1 MIFLRFIKWY
11 LYETHINI
19 IKIWLNFFI
28 FILNFFG
35 IRYHLKTFFRAWRL
49 ISISIA
55 SNNRVKI
62 FFFKLTNRLIGTIIG
77 MIARSIVIISGI
89 IFAIIVFFIGIAIE
103 LIWLFLVIILIYE
116 LYKGLELYNITLISI
131 TVGLFLIIALFFI
144 FQKRKQISL
153 ESKADKYVKKRIG
166 FDYEDKNLLKTTGLI
181 LKDIEYLKEWYKE
194 HYYEQKSRSRFWKKE
209 FLDRIPPIGM
219 NWTSSYTP
227 ILDNFSKEVKIEN
240 YEIDD
245 HTIFSEYKTEI
256 EGTERILAQNGRNNV
271 LLVGNEGIGKNL
283 ILIALER
290 LIETGKSLP
299 CLSFKR
305 FLWLDVNALLSGIN
319 NSGDLRLRLEAVFN
333 EVLYAGNVVLAI
345 ENIHSL
351 LNTNFT
357 ELPDILLSF
366 LKSNRSQ
373 VIATTTPNFLS
384 KINRNDIIGELGK
397 IIVKE
402 RSKKDIITTLQE
414 LVLNIE
420 KQENVFIP
428 YQSINKIIELSDVF
442 SSLEILHPKKDIDF
456 LYEAV
461 SFINNKNKKILEIN
475 DLIELTSQKTGIPL
489 GVLKQDEK
497 EKLINLEE
505 TFNKKIIGQGEA
517 VKAIVN
523 ALKRERFKI
532 RSNERPIGTF
542 LFLGA
547 TGVGKTTTAKTL
559 AAIYF
564 ERKNNMIRFDMSE
577 YAKDN
582 DTTRLMDNLSQEV
595 KQNPYTILLLDEIE
609 KANSKILNLFLSIL
623 DEGIMTNTKG
633 FKINFRHL
641 IIIGTSNAGANLIQ
655 ESIEKVGSKE
665 FDKELLEHLQKNNI
679 FSPEFLNR
687 FDAIITF
694 KTLNK
699 KELKQI
705 AELLLND
712 LAERLQKEH
721 NINFII
727 NDNLKTF
734 LSEDGY
740 DPKYGA
746 RPMRRVMQDKIETL
760 LADKFLKNE
769 LKPGDKIELTEKD
782 LQ

>member
-89 IFAIIVFFIGIAIE
+89 IFAIIVFFIGIVIE

-181 LKDIEYLKEWYKE
+181 LKDIEYLKKWYKE

-428 YQSINKIIELSDVF
+428 YQSINKII
-442 SSLEILHPKKDIDF
+442 
-456 LYEAV
+456 
-461 SFINNKNKKILEIN
+461 LEIN

-623 DEGIMTNTKG
+623 YEGIMTNTKG

-679 FSPEFLNR
+679 FSPEF
-687 FDAIITF
+687 
-694 KTLNK
+694 
-699 KELKQI
+699 QY
-705 AELLLND
+705 
-712 LAERLQKEH
+712 
-721 NINFII
+721 
-727 NDNLKTF
+727 F
-734 LSEDGY
+734 L
-740 DPKYGA
+740 
-746 RPMRRVMQDKIETL
+746 
-760 LADKFLKNE
+760 
-769 LKPGDKIELTEKD
+769 
-782 LQ
+782 

>member
-1 MIFLRFIKWY
+1 MEIF
-11 LYETHINI
+11 
-19 IKIWLNFFI
+19 
-28 FILNFFG
+28 
-35 IRYHLKTFFRAWRL
+35 
-49 ISISIA
+49 
-55 SNNRVKI
+55 
-62 FFFKLTNRLIGTIIG
+62 
-77 MIARSIVIISGI
+77 
-89 IFAIIVFFIGIAIE
+89 
-103 LIWLFLVIILIYE
+103 
-116 LYKGLELYNITLISI
+116 
-131 TVGLFLIIALFFI
+131 
-144 FQKRKQISL
+144 
-153 ESKADKYVKKRIG
+153 
-166 FDYEDKNLLKTTGLI
+166 
-181 LKDIEYLKEWYKE
+181 
-194 HYYEQKSRSRFWKKE
+194 
-209 FLDRIPPIGM
+209 
-219 NWTSSYTP
+219 
-227 ILDNFSKEVKIEN
+227 
-240 YEIDD
+240 
-245 HTIFSEYKTEI
+245 
-256 EGTERILAQNGRNNV
+256 
-271 LLVGNEGIGKNL
+271 
-283 ILIALER
+283 
-290 LIETGKSLP
+290 
-299 CLSFKR
+299 
-305 FLWLDVNALLSGIN
+305 
-319 NSGDLRLRLEAVFN
+319 
-333 EVLYAGNVVLAI
+333 
-345 ENIHSL
+345 
-351 LNTNFT
+351 
-357 ELPDILLSF
+357 
-366 LKSNRSQ
+366 
-373 VIATTTPNFLS
+373 
-384 KINRNDIIGELGK
+384 
-397 IIVKE
+397 
-402 RSKKDIITTLQE
+402 
-414 LVLNIE
+414 
-420 KQENVFIP
+420 
-428 YQSINKIIELSDVF
+428 
-442 SSLEILHPKKDIDF
+442 HPKKDIDF

-461 SFINNKNKKILEIN
+461 SFINSKNKKILEIN

-497 EKLINLEE
+497 EKLLNLEE
-505 TFNKKIIGQGEA
+505 TFNKKIIGQVEA

-523 ALKRERFKI
+523 ALKRARFKI

-655 ESIEKVGSKE
+655 ENIEKVGSKE